1 MLIISLFLL
10 RRVKNR
16 KTFLIRVFVLVLILI
31 AASSPF
37 ETVQVI
43 EKRES
48 PGVLFIDDRT
58 NSMSVF
64 DEDIHHA
71 TYQLLSV
78 IGKPTVVTLKGDGT
92 SLGDTI
98 LNYASANSSIVLVSD
113 GNNNQGTTLED
124 SVRIVSRMGTR
135 VYFVRGAVVH
145 NDLSVEVVGEKSVVV
160 GNENVFTVV
169 VRSATT
175 PADYDLAVSMDGNE
189 IMRRSV
195 HQITEEER
203 FDVSFRSDDVG
214 AHIIKAEIIP
224 SGEDIHD
231 ENNVFY
237 KSVYVVEKPKVLF
250 ITSAQQSPLKT
261 LLESLYDVDI
271 SDSIPPTLDE
281 YLTVVLDNI
290 PADAFTSHEI
300 NVLRMYV
307 AEGGGLVVVGGDK
320 AYNFGEY
327 FDSEFESLLPVE
339 SKPSTYKGGR
349 SVVILIDVS
358 GSTKVYDILDTEKAL
373 AINILF
379 QLGIYDHVGVI
390 AFGTDAHPLTDGM
403 QSLSGGLDLGALVD
417 KITRLE
423 AGGSSATSLNKGL
436 KLAQDFIKNAPGSKH
451 VIIISDGA
459 IESVYEP
466 TLKQAKELQK
476 MDAKMHFV
484 VVKTVQPI
492 GDYAEKL
499 MEEVGGE
506 YYYVSEGWG
515 IDIRFGEE
523 VKPEEYEPFTTYPL
537 MIVDANHFI
546 TAHVN
551 LSGEITGFNEVTP
564 KIGSKRL
571 VATANGKPILTVGH
585 YGLGRVASLSTD
597 NGVGWA
603 SVLYSEGNSKLI
615 SATVNWAI
623 GDPQKG
629 RDVAIIA
636 DDTFL
641 GRSTSITI
649 ISKTPPKLMLDS
661 TFLSLTRTGE
671 NTYTSTFTPTS
682 TGIFYL
688 GDYPIAVNYHIE
700 YRDVGFNNEIEGL
713 LKNYQGGVFTTDDMR
728 SILTRRIQE
737 SSIITTTA
745 TKQIKSPILI
755 LALLIFVGEILV
767 RRFRE
772 IRR

>member
-1 MLIISLFLL
+1 MYPQILIFGIPSLIVISLFLL

-16 KTFLIRVFVLVLILI
+16 KTFLIRIFVLILILI
-31 AASSPF
+31 AASSPY

-43 EKRES
+43 EKRKS

-145 NDLSVEVVGEKSVVV
+145 NDLSVEVVGEKNVVV

-169 VRSATT
+169 VRSATI
-175 PADYDLAVSMDGNE
+175 PADYDLVVSMDGNE
-189 IMRRSV
+189 IMRDSV

-203 FDVSFRSDDVG
+203 FDVSFRSEDVG

-224 SGEDIHD
+224 EGEDIHD

-250 ITSAQQSPLKT
+250 ITSTQQSPLKT
-261 LLESLYDVDI
+261 LLESLYDVDV
-271 SDSIPPTLDE
+271 SDSVPPTLDE

-290 PADAFTSHEI
+290 PADALTSQEI

-349 SVVILIDVS
+349 GVVILIDVS

-379 QLGIYDHVGVI
+379 QLGIYDHIGVI

-523 VKPEEYEPFTTYPL
+523 VKPE
-537 MIVDANHFI
+537 
-546 TAHVN
+546 
-551 LSGEITGFNEVTP
+551 
-564 KIGSKRL
+564 
-571 VATANGKPILTVGH
+571 
-585 YGLGRVASLSTD
+585 
-597 NGVGWA
+597 
-603 SVLYSEGNSKLI
+603 
-615 SATVNWAI
+615 
-623 GDPQKG
+623 
-629 RDVAIIA
+629 
-636 DDTFL
+636 
-641 GRSTSITI
+641 
-649 ISKTPPKLMLDS
+649 
-661 TFLSLTRTGE
+661 
-671 NTYTSTFTPTS
+671 
-682 TGIFYL
+682 
-688 GDYPIAVNYHIE
+688 
-700 YRDVGFNNEIEGL
+700 
-713 LKNYQGGVFTTDDMR
+713 
-728 SILTRRIQE
+728 
-737 SSIITTTA
+737 
-745 TKQIKSPILI
+745 
-755 LALLIFVGEILV
+755 
-767 RRFRE
+767 
-772 IRR
+772 